1 MQNLKD
7 SYFFVIYAGK
17 SFHHRQVDFSNY
29 ANFSN
34 FGIK

>member
-1 MQNLKD
+1 MQNLND
-7 SYFFVIYAGK
+7 SFFFLIYARN